1 MFCLDG
7 ASPDKVRWPLL
18 LRASLSLRAS
28 PPFKPNTTIMAIARP
43 IRMLGAACILLCL
56 FLVFQLH
63 QSSSEEGSKLAQG
76 MKKDPLVDRA

>member
-1 MFCLDG
+1 M
-7 ASPDKVRWPLL
+7 
-18 LRASLSLRAS
+18 RASLSLRPSRPLSA
-28 PPFKPNTTIMAIARP
+28 NTTIMAIARP

-63 QSSSEEGSKLAQG
+63 QSDSELGSKLVHG

>member
-1 MFCLDG
+1 
-7 ASPDKVRWPLL
+7 
-18 LRASLSLRAS
+18 
-28 PPFKPNTTIMAIARP
+28 MAIARP

-63 QSSSEEGSKLAQG
+63 QSPSSDGSKLIHG

>member
-1 MFCLDG
+1 MTLVPTRKDG
-7 ASPDKVRWPLL
+7 HSYAR
-18 LRASLSLRAS
+18 LSLPLTS
-28 PPFKPNTTIMAIARP
+28 PPFKTIMAIARP

-63 QSSSEEGSKLAQG
+63 QSPSNDGSKLIHG